1 MMMEIHN
8 TNIVP
13 IYEDEYMEENT
24 IIKGE
29 HNGIIY
35 LIVNPK
41 KYNIVYKTYL
51 HKLRKEK
58 LKKINKKCQ
67 CDAYDLLS

>member
-1 MMMEIHN
+1 MSEIYN
-8 TNIVP
+8 NGIS
-13 IYEDEYMEENT
+13 IYQDKYIEENT

-41 KYNIVYKTYL
+41 NYNIVYKTYL

-58 LKKINKKCQ
+58 LEKINKNK
-67 CDAYDLLS
+67 